1 MIIPHCSKHWNSSS
15 KDSLVWKKYHK
26 NYHIHLLAGLKEKG
40 GGRRLPLS
48 REMLPN
54 DCWRKWL
61 YWFRTMVYITLAN
74 TVWGQLPE
82 MLGFHWVHKLPGIYK
97 TERMCAVQLVTMII
111 QWATLS
117 KYVSIWFQETSKDIT
132 ASGLQI
138 VPLY

>member
-1 MIIPHCSKHWNSSS
+1 
-15 KDSLVWKKYHK
+15 
-26 NYHIHLLAGLKEKG
+26 
-40 GGRRLPLS
+40 
-48 REMLPN
+48 
-54 DCWRKWL
+54 
-61 YWFRTMVYITLAN
+61 MVYITLAN